1 MEGFFFDPIWC
12 FASPSL
18 AVSRRFRL
26 SVCWLAIRFLWLPSG
41 SHEVLFRRS
50 KVTLGA
56 GSGRLFWR
64 VSSSILGGGVFR
76 FPESCRFE
84 AFPAVRLLAFGRF
97 LWLPSGSQQGDL
109 IGVRR

>member
-1 MEGFFFDPIWC
+1 M
-12 FASPSL
+12 
-18 AVSRRFRL
+18 
-26 SVCWLAIRFLWLPSG
+26 
-41 SHEVLFRRS
+41 
-50 KVTLGA
+50 TLGA

-97 LWLPSGSQQGDL
+97 LWLPSGSQQGD
-109 IGVRR
+109 V